1 MADGEFGG
9 EALLTGVLQT
19 PCGPLGITLRG
30 GRLVSLEWFPE
41 RSASSEGSPA
51 LVRIADQIRAY
62 FRDPQVRFRCRLD
75 VSTSLFCLR
84 VWGALLNIPP
94 GQTRTYGQL
103 ARQLDVSPR
112 AVAAACRA
120 NPCPIVIPCHRV
132 VAQEGLGGY
141 GGGRTPALLAVK
153 RCLLRHEGW
162 HG

>member
-1 MADGEFGG
+1 MSGG
-9 EALLTGVLQT
+9 ESDDALVHGALQT

-41 RSASSEGSPA
+41 WPVAGARSPA

-62 FRDPQVRFRCRLD
+62 FRDPGVRFRCRLD
-75 VSTSLFCLR
+75 LSASLFCLR
-84 VWGALLNIPP
+84 VWGALLTIPP

-103 ARQLDVSPR
+103 ARQLDATPR

-120 NPCPIVIPCHRV
+120 NPCPVVIPCHRV
-132 VAQEGLGGY
+132 VAQDGLGGY
-141 GGGRTPALLAVK
+141 GGGRSPALLAVK

>member
-1 MADGEFGG
+1 MAGG
-9 EALLTGVLQT
+9 ESDDALVRGALWT

-30 GRLVSLEWFPE
+30 GMLVSLEWFPE
-41 RSASSEGSPA
+41 WPVSGDRSPT

-62 FRDPQVRFRCRLD
+62 FHDPAVQFRCRLAL
-75 VSTSLFCLR
+75 SASPFRLR
-84 VWGALLNIPP
+84 VWGALSTIPP
-94 GQTRTYGQL
+94 GETRTYGQL
-103 ARQLDVSPR
+103 ARQLDASPR

-132 VAQEGLGGY
+132 VARDGLGGY
-141 GGGRTPALLAVK
+141 AGRSPTLLAVK